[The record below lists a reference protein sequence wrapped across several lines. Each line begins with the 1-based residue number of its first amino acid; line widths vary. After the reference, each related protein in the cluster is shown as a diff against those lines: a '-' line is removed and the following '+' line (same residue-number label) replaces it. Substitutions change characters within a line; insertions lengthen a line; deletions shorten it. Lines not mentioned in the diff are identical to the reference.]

1 VSSSR
6 RAEKTAKSTLRFTQL
21 RSPAKIALAR
31 ISGRDPT
38 LWRALEEEYVFK
50 TVDALDAPS
59 AASLKLKLDTVA

>member
-1 VSSSR
+1 
-6 RAEKTAKSTLRFTQL
+6 
-21 RSPAKIALAR
+21 
-31 ISGRDPT
+31 